1 MVVRPAFH
9 SLYQAISLALPKLYT
24 YSPSMLRVCLEYG
37 VLPHGVDE
45 DDGKDHEDSED
56 HESDLEPLL
65 EFAAEDDGVETA
77 LLEQRGAV
85 LAMMM
90 MM

>member
-1 MVVRPAFH
+1 
-9 SLYQAISLALPKLYT
+9 
-24 YSPSMLRVCLEYG
+24 MLRVCLEYG

-45 DDGKDHEDSED
+45 DDGEDHEEGED

-90 MM
+90 MMVVTH

>member
-1 MVVRPAFH
+1 M
-9 SLYQAISLALPKLYT
+9 T
-24 YSPSMLRVCLEYG
+24 
-37 VLPHGVDE
+37 LPHGVDE
-45 DDGKDHEDSED
+45 DDGEDHEEGED

-90 MM
+90 MMMFIH